1 MKKLFTSLIMLMTLL
16 TASWAQTLK
25 VGGVSVNLAAT
36 SVQTITGSTIQGKVT
51 YDPNT
56 KTLYLENAT
65 INGEIYGNKFGTS
78 ASDRHFIHLSGSNV
92 IKSSLHGM
100 RFDNSYVVLYGSAGS
115 RLNINTS
122 DSNSDYACIDTETGH
137 FEVWGIRLIMNGKSC
152 GFYGNESSGTLLF
165 VNSMVTIN
173 CEGGAI
179 QYCKSVTFDDCKCVT
194 TGATHKSSVGYVGS
208 SGTLLKSLEIW
219 PLLTVGNEPVRT
231 AVDYEYG
238 TLYSW
243 KWTKSTKTLEI
254 TGDIST
260 ASYYGIRNDG
270 IDGLTV
276 KTDGA
281 YKISSNWFGLHTVQ
295 NTTFSGSG
303 SLTLEGQ
310 SSTTA
315 TTAGIYV
322 EGNKTI
328 TVAMNTLLAQGGK
341 YGIYNPQG
349 TLTLNKLN
357 NNSIYKFIGE
367 TANVYTRYLN
377 MNDMDIWTAYSYYN
391 TSDFKM
397 HYKGEVANKENTA
410 TGSWFAGKNQIT
422 YYPIKVGGTQVNNR
436 NNDNIYSPFITS
448 GTVSYDASTKTLTL
462 DNVTLTA
469 PEGNNN
475 SAIFVGGGAG
485 DVTIKFTGTT
495 TDANLTA
502 NGDAITLY
510 SNTTFTGTG
519 NRVYIKSI
527 KGSGIVTEDGINVL
541 VDFPGYFASQG
552 AEYGFY
558 GDYPDGDVL
567 TLKKKSSDTYGY
579 NFSGKKGSIYYLGKL
594 VLDNMDF
601 FHQDGTSFNTPGCY
615 WDEADHQVEQNGGT
629 LVTTPVSFKSIKETL
644 PVYIC
649 GKQLNRVENGTDV
662 IEVGSPY
669 ITAGG
674 AKAVCYDPAT
684 KTLTLDNATIDY
696 QGSESN
702 GAIKVDENAAV
713 TITVE
718 GTNTCS
724 GNTNLYSTVWCRAG
738 SNVTING
745 TGTLKAGGY
754 QYGVYTWNGAT
765 AIIKGNV
772 TVEST
777 TDIGSNTRE
786 SPGKLVIGE
795 NAVVKARRICNIS
808 SLTLNNGQA
817 IVAPAGAQFKNNGVY
832 VDSEL
837 AQNVVIMKTE
847 KYPIFVCG
855 NQVNSYNC
863 NDILGD
869 GKMKYDP
876 STKTLTLDNA
886 AIDYQGTASNSAGIK
901 VENAKVTIIVKGD
914 NSITGNNNMFSAL
927 WLSGED
933 TDVTLAGNGKLSL
946 SGSYSRCNAVYLSS
960 ATLRVGGNV
969 TLEANGNER
978 GIGYNA
984 SPRGTLIVGENAIV
998 KASTISSLQ
1007 TLTLNDN
1014 HEIVEPAGAEFKNNG
1029 VYVGNTLAQ
1038 NVVIRKLEKYGVLV
1052 MGEEV
1057 TSDNC
1062 TDILGDG
1069 KVSFNPDTK
1078 TLTLN
1083 NAKMNV
1089 GKDDEFNCITNYKGL
1104 KGLIIDVNGTCE
1116 LNSVSD
1122 WSSLNLRMDATIT
1135 GSGTLKLTGSGGDL
1149 YADDGANII
1158 INNVNIEA
1166 EGCLDGGN
1174 NASLAI
1180 YLTNGKKVSVKSG
1193 VIRWKAIT
1201 FGEGIAVTQPAG
1213 TTISDGTIVTS
1224 TNSVASNVVIELV
1237 TTVKYALTIAGTQV
1251 TSDNASDILGDGVFS
1266 YDAAKNILTI
1276 NGDYTGDKSAISSY
1290 VDDLTIEVAG
1300 DCTFTATSRETII
1313 YAINGLTF
1321 TGGNLTLASEAPDKD
1336 AIGIY
1341 VEHGTLYFKDAYVDV
1356 TGDGFQYAITGEAE
1370 VALVIESSNI
1380 TASAHGEGCFKDFA
1394 SMTLSG
1400 CYIDSPRGT
1409 VFENEALRDAE
1420 GNVIGGSSETETVVI
1435 KSGAD
1440 AIEGIE
1446 ATAGQSDIYDVAG
1459 RKLGSMSRGINIVR
1473 SADGK
1478 TRKVLRK

>member
-100 RFDNSYVVLYGSAGS
+100 RFDNSYVVLYGSEGS

-122 DSNSDYACIDTETGH
+122 DSNSDYACIDTEQGH

-179 QYCKSVTFDDCKCVT
+179 QKCKSVSFDDCKCIT
-194 TGATHKSSVGYVGS
+194 SGATHTSSVGYVGS
-208 SGTLLKSLEIW
+208 SGTLLKSLDIW
-219 PLLTVGNEPVRT
+219 PLLSVGNEPVRT
-231 AVDYEYG
+231 TGDYKYG
-238 TLYSW
+238 TLHSW

-254 TGDIST
+254 TGDISVG
-260 ASYYGIRNDG
+260 SYYGIRNCG

-377 MNDMDIWTAYSYYN
+377 MNDMDIWTSYSYYN

-422 YYPIKVGGTQVNNR
+422 YYPIKVGGTQVNDR
-436 NNDNIYSPFITS
+436 NHDNIYSPFITA

-462 DNVTLTA
+462 NGVTMNSTEDNTYGIWTGSDSGTITIKLVGTNSITTNYT
-469 PEGNNN
+469 GIGVNNN
-475 SAIFVGGGAG
+475 V
-485 DVTIKFTGTT
+485 VFTGSGNMTLRSNNDYGISCMGSCT
-495 TDANLTA
+495 KMSIENSSYFIVDSKSF
-502 NGDAITLY
+502 AIY
-510 SNTTFTGTG
+510 GTR
-519 NRVYIKSI
+519 NEV
-527 KGSGIVTEDGINVL
+527 V
-541 VDFPGYFASQG
+541 
-552 AEYGFY
+552 
-558 GDYPDGDVL
+558 
-567 TLKKKSSDTYGY
+567 LKKSDTYGY
-579 NFSGKKGSIYYLGKL
+579 RFTNTSGGAAIYNIGKL
-594 VLDNMDF
+594 TLDNMDF
-601 FHQDGTSFNTPGCY
+601 FANDNDASYAAGCY
-615 WDEADHQVEQNGGT
+615 FDESKYAVVQNGGAAAKK
-629 LVTTPVSFKSIKETL
+629 VAFHSIKEKL
-644 PVYIC
+644 PIYIC
-649 GKQLNRVENGTDV
+649 GKQLNKVYNNDI

-674 AKAVCYDPAT
+674 AKAVCYDPST
-684 KTLTLDNATIDY
+684 KTLTLNNATIKDVENSHAIMFDSGFEGNIVLSGNNNITVKTFNY
-696 QGSESN
+696 SGIVNGAVGVSTTFKGNGSLYVKGLNGLMPWKGTMTLTDNVKIEAIGSSLGVGSNNNGTSGETLIVSGNAQLKASTIGRLNTITLQDGQTIVEPRGASIQKLSN
-702 GAIKVDENAAV
+702 G
-713 TITVE
+713 
-718 GTNTCS
+718 
-724 GNTNLYSTVWCRAG
+724 
-738 SNVTING
+738 
-745 TGTLKAGGY
+745 
-754 QYGVYTWNGAT
+754 YGVS
-765 AIIKGNV
+765 V
-772 TVEST
+772 
-777 TDIGSNTRE
+777 DGS
-786 SPGKLVIGE
+786 S
-795 NAVVKARRICNIS
+795 
-808 SLTLNNGQA
+808 
-817 IVAPAGAQFKNNGVY
+817 
-832 VDSEL
+832 L
-837 AQNVVIMKTE
+837 AQNVVIQKTE

-855 NQVNSYNC
+855 DQVNSYNC

-869 GKMKYDP
+869 GKVKYDP

-933 TDVTLAGNGKLSL
+933 TDVTLAGDGKLSL

-1237 TTVKYALTIAGTQV
+1237 TTVKYALTIAGTPV

-1341 VEHGTLYFKDAYVDV
+1341 VEHGTLYFKDANVDV

-1440 AIEGIE
+1440 AIEGID
-1446 ATAGQSDIYDVAG
+1446 AAAGQSDIYDVAG

>member
-1 MKKLFTSLIMLMTLL
+1 MKKLFTSLIMLMTLSMAAWADLSVGNVTVTSTGNVNPTGL
-16 TASWAQTLK
+16 TSGTIKYDASTNKLTLEN
-25 VGGVSVNLAAT
+25 VTFET
-36 SVQTITGSTIQGKVT
+36 SSTYAIRCTGSTKLTVIFKGK
-51 YDPNT
+51 NT
-56 KTLYLENAT
+56 INAT
-65 INGEIYGNKFGTS
+65 LGGLSCSGPDLEVYGEGIETKVKINSEDPHNGYFTPMSVYAKEMFIHDITLEATGHHYGINGGT
-78 ASDRHFIHLSGSNV
+78 
-92 IKSSLHGM
+92 
-100 RFDNSYVVLYGSAGS
+100 AGS
-115 RLNINTS
+115 TPRQSTLKI
-122 DSNSDYACIDTETGH
+122 SNAN
-137 FEVWGIRLIMNGKSC
+137 V
-152 GFYGNESSGTLLF
+152 
-165 VNSMVTIN
+165 
-173 CEGGAI
+173 
-179 QYCKSVTFDDCKCVT
+179 
-194 TGATHKSSVGYVGS
+194 
-208 SGTLLKSLEIW
+208 
-219 PLLTVGNEPVRT
+219 
-231 AVDYEYG
+231 
-238 TLYSW
+238 
-243 KWTKSTKTLEI
+243 KSTI
-254 TGDIST
+254 
-260 ASYYGIRNDG
+260 
-270 IDGLTV
+270 
-276 KTDGA
+276 
-281 YKISSNWFGLHTVQ
+281 
-295 NTTFSGSG
+295 
-303 SLTLEGQ
+303 
-310 SSTTA
+310 SSTTTGDA
-315 TTAGIYV
+315 AMAGFKACTLIGCEPTDGSYYDSAKCGFKAAEGDDFAKAVNIMFVEPYNLWILGKQVTSLNAANFTV
-322 EGNKTI
+322 EG
-328 TVAMNTLLAQGGK
+328 L
-341 YGIYNPQG
+341 
-349 TLTLNKLN
+349 
-357 NNSIYKFIGE
+357 
-367 TANVYTRYLN
+367 
-377 MNDMDIWTAYSYYN
+377 
-391 TSDFKM
+391 
-397 HYKGEVANKENTA
+397 
-410 TGSWFAGKNQIT
+410 
-422 YYPIKVGGTQVNNR
+422 
-436 NNDNIYSPFITS
+436 TS

-469 PEGNNN
+469 PEGNNS

-541 VDFPGYFASQG
+541 VDFPGYFGSQG

-615 WDEADHQVEQNGGT
+615 WDEADHQVEQNGGS
-629 LVTTPVSFKSIKETL
+629 LVTTPVSFKSIKEKL
-644 PVYIC
+644 PIYIC

-696 QGSESN
+696 QGSEN
-702 GAIKVDENAAV
+702 DGAVKVDENAAV

-724 GNTNLYSTVWCRAG
+724 GNTNLYSTIWCRAG

-754 QYGVYTWNGAT
+754 QFGVYTWNGAT

-786 SPGKLVIGE
+786 SPGKLVVGE
-795 NAVVKARRICNIS
+795 NAVVKAKRICNIS

-855 NQVNSYNC
+855 DQVNSYNC

-933 TDVTLAGNGKLSL
+933 TDVTLAGDGKLSL

-1038 NVVIRKLEKYGVLV
+1038 NVVIQKHVAE
-1052 MGEEV
+1052 
-1057 TSDNC
+1057 
-1062 TDILGDG
+1062 I
-1069 KVSFNPDTK
+1069 
-1078 TLTLN
+1078 
-1083 NAKMNV
+1083 
-1089 GKDDEFNCITNYKGL
+1089 
-1104 KGLIIDVNGTCE
+1104 
-1116 LNSVSD
+1116 
-1122 WSSLNLRMDATIT
+1122 
-1135 GSGTLKLTGSGGDL
+1135 
-1149 YADDGANII
+1149 YAI
-1158 INNVNIEA
+1158 
-1166 EGCLDGGN
+1166 
-1174 NASLAI
+1174 
-1180 YLTNGKKVSVKSG
+1180 
-1193 VIRWKAIT
+1193 
-1201 FGEGIAVTQPAG
+1201 
-1213 TTISDGTIVTS
+1213 
-1224 TNSVASNVVIELV
+1224 
-1237 TTVKYALTIAGTQV
+1237 TIAGTQV

-1313 YAINGLTF
+1313 YALNGLTF

-1394 SMTLSG
+1394 SMTLGG

-1440 AIEGIE
+1440 AIEGID
-1446 ATAGQSDIYDVAG
+1446 AAAGQSDIYDVAG

>member
-100 RFDNSYVVLYGSAGS
+100 RFDNSYVVLYGSEGS
-115 RLNINTS
+115 ILNINTS
-122 DSNSDYACIDTETGH
+122 DSNSDYACIDTEQGH

-179 QYCKSVTFDDCKCVT
+179 QKCKSVSFDDCKCIT
-194 TGATHKSSVGYVGS
+194 SGATHTSSVGYVGS

-219 PLLTVGNEPVRT
+219 PLLSVGNEPVRT
-231 AVDYEYG
+231 TGDYKYG
-238 TLYSW
+238 TLHSW

-254 TGDIST
+254 TGDISVG
-260 ASYYGIRNDG
+260 SYYGIRNCG

-377 MNDMDIWTAYSYYN
+377 MNDMDIWTSYSYYN

-422 YYPIKVGGTQVNNR
+422 YYPIKVGGTQVNDR
-436 NNDNIYSPFITS
+436 NHDNIYSPFITA

-462 DNVTLTA
+462 NGVTMNSTEDNTYGIWTGSDSGTITIKLVGTNSITTNYT
-469 PEGNNN
+469 GIGVNNN
-475 SAIFVGGGAG
+475 V
-485 DVTIKFTGTT
+485 VFTGSGNMTLRSNNDYGISCMGSCT
-495 TDANLTA
+495 KMSIENSSYFIVDSKSF
-502 NGDAITLY
+502 AIY
-510 SNTTFTGTG
+510 GTR
-519 NRVYIKSI
+519 NEV
-527 KGSGIVTEDGINVL
+527 V
-541 VDFPGYFASQG
+541 
-552 AEYGFY
+552 
-558 GDYPDGDVL
+558 
-567 TLKKKSSDTYGY
+567 LKKSDTYGY
-579 NFSGKKGSIYYLGKL
+579 RFTNTSGGAAIYNIGKL
-594 VLDNMDF
+594 TLDNMDF
-601 FHQDGTSFNTPGCY
+601 YANDNDASYAAGCY
-615 WDEADHQVEQNGGT
+615 FDESKYAVVQNGGAAAKK
-629 LVTTPVSFKSIKETL
+629 VAFHSIKEKL
-644 PVYIC
+644 PIYIC
-649 GKQLNRVENGTDV
+649 GKQLNKVYNNDV

-684 KTLTLDNATIDY
+684 KTLTLDNATIKDVENSHAIMFDSGFEGNIVLSGNNNITVKTFNY
-696 QGSESN
+696 SGIVNGAVGVSTTFKGNGSLYVKGLNGLMPWKGTMTLTDNVKIEAIGSSLGVGSNNNGTSGETLIVSGNAQLKASTIGRLNTITLQNGQTIVEPRGASIQKLSN
-702 GAIKVDENAAV
+702 G
-713 TITVE
+713 
-718 GTNTCS
+718 
-724 GNTNLYSTVWCRAG
+724 
-738 SNVTING
+738 
-745 TGTLKAGGY
+745 
-754 QYGVYTWNGAT
+754 YGVS
-765 AIIKGNV
+765 V
-772 TVEST
+772 
-777 TDIGSNTRE
+777 DGS
-786 SPGKLVIGE
+786 S
-795 NAVVKARRICNIS
+795 
-808 SLTLNNGQA
+808 
-817 IVAPAGAQFKNNGVY
+817 
-832 VDSEL
+832 L
-837 AQNVVIMKTE
+837 AQNVVIQKTE

-998 KASTISSLQ
+998 KASTISFLQ

-1029 VYVGNTLAQ
+1029 VYVGGTLAQ

-1237 TTVKYALTIAGTQV
+1237 TTVNYALTIAGTQV

-1341 VEHGTLYFKDAYVDV
+1341 VEHGTLYFKDANVDV

-1394 SMTLSG
+1394 SMTLGG

-1420 GNVIGGSSETETVVI
+1420 GNVIGGSSATETVVI

-1440 AIEGIE
+1440 AIEGID
-1446 ATAGQSDIYDVAG
+1446 AAAGQSDIYDVAG